1 MRIEALTSLRFV
13 AAFFVTFFH
22 FGGQTTL
29 ALNAPWLLLGPQ
41 MVTFFFVLSGF
52 VLTLSNLNKTTFSF
66 RGFYIAR
73 ISRLLPAYLMALGLM
88 VIIGR
93 SESTMTLRAEL
104 LNLFFM
110 QAWFPPYATSVNSP
124 GWSVSVEIFF
134 YALFP
139 YIVGILKSRKNTFGF
154 IFAAAALV
162 YFLSQAVLLKLNNL
176 KEMSDTSGYLFHIV
190 HYLPLSHLSSF
201 LLGIA
206 GGCLVVVHGDRL
218 AAHES
223 HGGVIVIFGITATGL
238 ALFFPEWIVYLF
250 GGLIPAFDAGFFA
263 PLFLFMIVSVTV
275 FDCFM
280 VQMLS
285 FPFLAKLGRISY
297 AYYILQLPV
306 WLIFSS
312 MYKAGNASED
322 QKFLCF
328 VGVLLIASQLT
339 YHLVECPLGNKIKK
353 YFEGAR
359 YTYANM
365 RKIFVKSACS

>member
-22 FGGQTTL
+22 FGSQTTL
-29 ALNAPWLLLGPQ
+29 ALKSPWLLMGPQ

-52 VLTLSNLNKTTFSF
+52 VLTLGNLNKTTFNT

-73 ISRLLPAYLMALGLM
+73 ISRLLPAYLMALCLM

-93 SESTMTLRAEL
+93 SESTMTLMAEL
-104 LNLFFM
+104 LNLFFL
-110 QAWFPPYATSVNSP
+110 QAWIPPYATSVNSP

-139 YIVGILKSRKNTFGF
+139 FIVGILRSRKQRIGF
-154 IFAAAALV
+154 IFAVAALI
-162 YFLSQAVLLKLNNL
+162 YFLSQAVLLGLNNL
-176 KEMSDTSGYLFHIV
+176 KGISDTSGYLFHIV
-190 HYLPLSHLSSF
+190 HYFPLSHLGSF
-201 LLGIA
+201 VLGIA
-206 GGCLVVVHGDRL
+206 GGCLVVVHGNRL
-218 AAHES
+218 AAHAS
-223 HGGVIVIFGITATGL
+223 HGGLIVLFGIIATSL
-238 ALFFPEWIVYLF
+238 ALSFPEWIVYSF

-263 PLFLFMIVSVTV
+263 PIFLFLIVSVTV

-285 FPFLAKLGRISY
+285 CPILVGLGRISY
-297 AYYILQLPV
+297 AYYILQLPA

-312 MYKAGNASED
+312 MYKAASTTED
-322 QKFLCF
+322 LKFMLF
-328 VGVLLIASQLT
+328 VVVLLIASQLT
-339 YHLVECPLGNKIKK
+339 YHLVEGPLGNMIKK
-353 YFEGAR
+353 YLEGSR

-365 RKIFVKSACS
+365 RRIFVKSACS